1 MTGDKQKMT
10 FQEDKVFR
18 GETGTL
24 LKSLI
29 FDMDGVLVDS
39 MPYHAN
45 AVKNVFDA
53 IGVKMD
59 KQEIYELEGS
69 QTIEI
74 VRYLL
79 EKGQEGSNT
88 FDPEVIVHR
97 YRIEFNRIFE
107 LKTFEGMPECLDI
120 LKKRFRLAVVSGADR
135 DIVHD
140 IIDKLFPD
148 TFDVVITGEDIAKGK
163 PAPDPFLKALE
174 MLDIDKNECIVV
186 ENAAMGVESAKRAG
200 LYCVA
205 VPAYIDEE
213 RLDSADMIVKNHD
226 MLIKYLLDLDFSG
239 K

>member
-1 MTGDKQKMT
+1 
-10 FQEDKVFR
+10 
-18 GETGTL
+18 
-24 LKSLI
+24 
-29 FDMDGVLVDS
+29 MDGVLVDS
-39 MPYHAN
+39 MPYHAT

-59 KQEIYELEGS
+59 KLDIYELEGS

-79 EKGQEGSNT
+79 KKGQEAPNT
-88 FDPEVIVHR
+88 FDPKEIVLR
-97 YRIEFNRIFE
+97 YREEFTRISE
-107 LKTFEGMPECLDI
+107 LKIFDGMPECLDI

-135 DIVHD
+135 NIVHN

-148 TFDVVITGEDIAKGK
+148 TFDVIITGEDITKGK

-174 MLDIDKNECIVV
+174 MLDIGKDECVVV
-186 ENAAMGVESAKRAG
+186 ENAVMGVESAKRAG

-205 VPAYIDEE
+205 VPAYIDEA
-213 RLDSADMIVKNHD
+213 RLGSADMIVKNHE
-226 MLIKYLLDLDFSG
+226 MLIRYLLDLDFSG